1 MYKTHRFIG
10 QSLFSFLLM
19 LVIITCANERPITGG
34 PEDKEAPQ
42 VIFSLPENESVEV
55 DPDTEILIKF
65 NEQMKKSTFTSSLQI
80 WPRPQGGYE
89 LKSSWT
95 WLKISFNEPLDTN
108 ETYLLTLDKGVQDLR
123 GNGLEATYVM
133 AFSTGKNLNSG
144 RLTGTIS
151 GAKDIKKQGDLFLYR
166 QFDTDLS
173 ELRKLDADYVFQP
186 DDQGKFELPYLA
198 ERSYML
204 FYHWDRNL
212 NKLID
217 GDDYFG
223 RPEAATVWART
234 DSLHDNHKI
243 WPQVVPLDGL
253 KLLEASMVADQFIQI
268 RASRMVSEES
278 FESLELYVNDLKIPI
293 LGGSTVKEDEYAM
306 LLDLA
311 VPLQDSS
318 QVWIHSFLDTSG
330 YMLNSDTLQLY
341 TATEFDTLDLRKI
354 NVGWQDEQLEAPE
367 NIQQISLRSNLPVV
381 FKSDSAFTMVDAAVD
396 SVFIPGELVKL
407 NSMEWVFTPDTL
419 LEDGLTY
426 KWQIET
432 QHIYSPLNGREL
444 DSLMTGRLKLT
455 SQDSLGSLKVIHMSS
470 NTLSCRLTGKGV
482 DRRFKLKPSSPEIV
496 EGLPAQAYTLVAFI
510 DENGDGRYQSGGM
523 GPAGKSEP
531 FIFYPEPIK
540 VRARWE
546 TDLGLWRWND

>member
-1 MYKTHRFIG
+1 MFKILRSTN
-10 QSLFSFLLM
+10 LFLLSI
-19 LVIITCANERPITGG
+19 LILLFVTCANERPITGG

-42 VIFSLPENESVEV
+42 IIFSLPENESVEV
-55 DPDTEILIKF
+55 DPQTEILIKF
-65 NEQMKKSTFTSSLQI
+65 NEQMKKSTFNSSLQI
-80 WPRPQGGYE
+80 WPRPRGGYE

-133 AFSTGKNLNSG
+133 AFSTGKDLNGG
-144 RLTGTIS
+144 RLTGRIF
-151 GAKDIKKQGDLFLYR
+151 GPNDIKKKGDLFLYR
-166 QFDTDLS
+166 QFDTELS

-186 DDQGKFELPYLA
+186 DDQGHFELPYLA

-223 RPEAATVWART
+223 RPEAASVWARSDT
-234 DSLHDNHKI
+234 VQSVHKI
-243 WPQVVPLDGL
+243 WPQVVPLDNL
-253 KLLEASMVADQFIQI
+253 KLLEVSQMENQFLQV

-278 FESLELYVNDLKIPI
+278 LELVEFYANNVQIPV
-293 LGGSTVKEDEYAM
+293 LGGSTVKEDDYAM

-311 VPLQDSS
+311 VPLMDSS
-318 QVWIHSFLDTSG
+318 QVWIHNFQDTSG
-330 YMLNSDTLQLY
+330 YMLNSDTLILH
-341 TATEFDTLDLRKI
+341 TANEFDTLELGKI
-354 NVGWQDEQLEAPE
+354 NVDWLNDQLAAPDS
-367 NIQQISLRSNLPVV
+367 IQQISLTSRLPLV
-381 FKSDSAFTMVDAAVD
+381 FKNDSAFTVLDPAVD
-396 SVFIPGELVKL
+396 SVLIHGELEKF
-407 NSMEWVFTPDTL
+407 NSMQWVFTPDSL
-419 LEDGLTY
+419 LEGGINY

-444 DSLMTGRLKLT
+444 DSLMTGQLKLT
-455 SQDSLGSLKVIHMSS
+455 NQDSLGSLKVLHMSS
-470 NTLSCRLTGKGV
+470 NTLNCRLKGKGV
-482 DRRFKLKPSSPEIV
+482 DRKFKLKPSSPALI
-496 EGLPAQAYTLVAFI
+496 EGLPAQSYILVAFI
-510 DENGDGRYQSGGM
+510 DENGDGRYQSGGV
-523 GPAGKSEP
+523 GPAAGSEP
-531 FIFYPEPIK
+531 FIFYPDPIK